1 MPDLPIS
8 SLPVLTI
15 PDSADVFPIVNSGIT
30 KKTTV
35 QGLGSTIFNQI
46 SSSVIL
52 PSQTGSFAPTAYYG
66 SFYHTASMLNPGVS
80 TINSMSLSTTDFA
93 SGVSISGSNGQ
104 KNMVKIANSGFY
116 NLQFSAQV
124 DRTSGGT
131 ANDIYI
137 WLRKNGIDVPISNT
151 TFTIGS
157 SVADQG
163 VAAWNW
169 FLSASANDQYQI
181 MWAAAD
187 TNTRIHY
194 DQSPLSG
201 PAIPSLIVT
210 VNRVG

>member
-8 SLPVLTI
+8 GLT
-15 PDSADVFPIVNSGIT
+15 PLATPESTDVFPIVNGGIT

-35 QGLGSTIFNQI
+35 QALGSTIFNQI

-52 PSQTGSFAPTAYYG
+52 PNQTGSFGPTAYYG
-66 SFYHTASMLNPGVS
+66 SFYHTASMTNPGVS
-80 TINSMSLSTTDFA
+80 TINSMSLSTVDFA

-104 KNMVKIANSGFY
+104 KNMIKIASGGFY
-116 NLQFSAQV
+116 NLQFSAQL
-124 DRTSGGT
+124 DRTAGGT
-131 ANDIYI
+131 ANDVYI
-137 WLRKNGIDVPISNT
+137 WLRKNGVDVPISNT
-151 TFTIGS
+151 NFTIGA
-157 SVADQG
+157 SVGAQG

-187 TNTRIHY
+187 IATRIHY
-194 DQSPLSG
+194 EAAPLSG
-201 PAIPSLIVT
+201 PAIPSLIAT

>member
-1 MPDLPIS
+1 MPNLPIS
-8 SLPVLTI
+8 ALPPVVL
-15 PDSADVFPIVNSGIT
+15 PDASDVFPIVNSSVT

-35 QGLGSTIFNQI
+35 QGLGNAIFNQI

-52 PSQTGSFAPTAYYG
+52 PSQTGSFAATSYYG
-66 SFYHTASMLNPGVS
+66 SFYHTASMLNPGVG
-80 TINSMSLSTTDFA
+80 TINSMSLSTTDFT

-104 KNMVKIANSGFY
+104 RNMIKIASGGLY
-116 NLQFSAQV
+116 DLQFSAQV

-131 ANDIYI
+131 PNDVYI
-137 WLRKNGIDVPISNT
+137 WLRKNGTDVPISNT
-151 TFTIGS
+151 NFTIGS
-157 SVADQG
+157 SVSAQG

-181 MWAAAD
+181 MWSAAD
-187 TNTRIHY
+187 VATRIHY
-194 DQSPLSG
+194 DPTPLYG

>member
-8 SLPVLTI
+8 GLT
-15 PDSADVFPIVNSGIT
+15 PLTTPESTDVFPIVNGGIT

-66 SFYHTASMLNPGVS
+66 SFYHTASMLNPSSSG
-80 TINSMSLSTTDFA
+80 INSMSLSTTDFA

-104 KNMVKIANSGFY
+104 KNMIKIANPGLY
-116 NLQFSAQV
+116 DMQFSAQL

-131 ANDIYI
+131 ANDVYI
-137 WLRKNGIDVPISNT
+137 WLRKNGTDVPITNT
-151 TFTIGS
+151 NFTVGA
-157 SVADQG
+157 SVAAQG

-181 MWAAAD
+181 MWAASD
-187 TNTRIHY
+187 TATRVHY
-194 DQSPLSG
+194 DAAPLYG